1 MLNTDNLDEVRLQ
14 SNPDKAEVL
23 WCATSRRQ
31 NQLPTTALLIDG
43 AAVVPVKSVRDLGI
57 YIDSDLVMRTHVK
70 RTVSRCFAAL
80 RQLRQ
85 IRRSVPP
92 TTFQSLVVTLV
103 LSRLDYGNAVLVGLP
118 AYLVRRLQSVLNAAA
133 RLIYRMR
140 SADHITDALACLH
153 WLRVPERIDFK
164 VAVLTYK
171 VLHGSAPRYLGPF
184 AAVANLPGRRTLRS
198 GGTSRLI
205 VPSVR
210 RSTVGDRAFSV
221 AGPRVWNTLPEEIT
235 TSQSLLTFRQQLKT
249 WLFRKSYPDII
260 T

>member
-1 MLNTDNLDEVRLQ
+1 LTTLATVDTPRLNGGRYTF
-14 SNPDKAEVL
+14 SA
-23 WCATSRRQ
+23 
-31 NQLPTTALLIDG
+31 
-43 AAVVPVKSVRDLGI
+43 
-57 YIDSDLVMRTHVK
+57 H
-70 RTVSRCFAAL
+70 TV
-80 RQLRQ
+80 
-85 IRRSVPP
+85 
-92 TTFQSLVVTLV
+92 
-103 LSRLDYGNAVLVGLP
+103 Y
-118 AYLVRRLQSVLNAAA
+118 Y
-133 RLIYRMR
+133 MR
-140 SADHITDALACLH
+140 SADHSTDALACLH

-164 VAVLTYK
+164 VAVLAYK

-184 AAVANLPGRRTLRS
+184 AAVANLPDRRTLRS

-260 T
+260 I

>member
-1 MLNTDNLDEVRLQ
+1 M
-14 SNPDKAEVL
+14 
-23 WCATSRRQ
+23 
-31 NQLPTTALLIDG
+31 
-43 AAVVPVKSVRDLGI
+43 
-57 YIDSDLVMRTHVK
+57 
-70 RTVSRCFAAL
+70 
-80 RQLRQ
+80 
-85 IRRSVPP
+85 

-221 AGPRVWNTLPEEIT
+221 VWNTLPEEIT

-249 WLFRKSYPDII
+249 WLFGKSYPDII
-260 T
+260 I